1 MDFKKAVSVSLLL
14 DYWIL
19 KRVSEKNH
27 SLNFKF
33 ILEMSP
39 LLEELNISPFGIKSF
54 ESEVLNFK
62 LNSVKDLHEFE
73 ARFFSM
79 VSRLREEF
87 NVYGASIDIEDEE
100 KRKRISEVYISD
112 IENFFKSDN
121 TNSVR
126 IPLTSDEDE
135 ITYFIHDCD
144 RQSVY
149 IDDEI

>member
-1 MDFKKAVSVSLLL
+1 MNFKKAVSVSLLL

-27 SLNFKF
+27 TLNFNF

-39 LLEELNISPFGIKSF
+39 LLEEFNISPFGTKSF
-54 ESEVLNFK
+54 DREVLTFK
-62 LNSVKDLHEFE
+62 INSSKDLHEFE

-79 VSRLREEF
+79 VSRLREEY
-87 NVYGASIDIEDEE
+87 NIYGASIDIKDEE
-100 KRKRISEVYISD
+100 KIKNISEIYITD
-112 IENFFKSDN
+112 IEKFFKSDN
-121 TNSVR
+121 TNSIR

-144 RQSVY
+144 RQYVY

>member
-1 MDFKKAVSVSLLL
+1 MNFKKAVSVSLLL

-27 SLNFKF
+27 TLNFNF

-39 LLEELNISPFGIKSF
+39 LLEELNISPFGTKSF
-54 ESEVLNFK
+54 DREVLTFK
-62 LNSVKDLHEFE
+62 INSSKDLHEFE

-79 VSRLREEF
+79 VSRLREEY
-87 NVYGASIDIEDEE
+87 NIYGASIDIKDEE
-100 KRKRISEVYISD
+100 KIKNISEIYITD

-121 TNSVR
+121 TNSIR

-144 RQSVY
+144 RQYVY